1 MKRIVTAAVLGFL
14 GLQMTAQNEVEALRY
29 SMSDVPVTGRTLG
42 MGGAFG
48 AVGSDI
54 SSLFTNP
61 AGLGGYRRRGMEIS
75 FGLHDVVSN
84 STYMGNV
91 DENART
97 RFNLNSI
104 GIVGNQ
110 KIENSAWKYVSFG
123 FGHGKTNNF
132 YQNTNISGISN
143 GSSLMNQFSD
153 QAAGVI
159 PSNLLQSL
167 PFSSGLAYE
176 TYAMDPVDPTDSLN
190 SYYRPSSD
198 IGDIHQLKTLRR
210 TGVQTETSF
219 GLGANYND
227 FLLVGMTLNFQG
239 VRFREDATMT
249 ESFEPGVG
257 NYLNYYSYNESIY
270 SDGTGIGVKLGAI
283 VIPMPWL
290 RAGLAFHSASRISF
304 SETYNVTMNSEDYGG
319 LKWNQSSPALVTE
332 YAIRTP
338 SKYMANVAFVAG
350 KIGVFALDYEY
361 ANYEKIKMSG
371 TRNNSYN
378 YSAENKTI
386 TELYRGTHRLR
397 AGVEFRLAETLHA
410 RAGAIY
416 QQSPFINGVGANT
429 SPRMTYTGGVGYRS
443 DSFHIDLAAAY
454 SASKE
459 SYYMYSAQYVDPATI
474 KNNRFMGVL
483 SIGFRY

>member
-48 AVGSDI
+48 AIGSDI

-75 FGLHDVVSN
+75 FGLHDVVSSAN
-84 STYMGNV
+84 YMGNV

-132 YQNTNISGISN
+132 YQNINISGISN
-143 GSSLMNQFSD
+143 GSTLMDQFAD
-153 QAAGVI
+153 RAAGVA
-159 PSNLLQSL
+159 PGNLLNSL

-176 TYAMDPVDPTDSLN
+176 TYAIDPIDSLGT
-190 SYYRPSSD
+190 SYYPSSAS
-198 IGDIHQLKTLRR
+198 GDIHQLKSIRR

-219 GLGANYND
+219 GVGANYND
-227 FLLVGMTLNFQG
+227 FLLIGMTLNFQG
-239 VRFREDATMT
+239 VRFREEGTLT
-249 ESFEPGVG
+249 ESFRADEW
-257 NYLNYYSYNESIY
+257 NYLRNYSYHESIY

-283 VIPMPWL
+283 VIPTPWL

-304 SETYNVTMNSEDYGG
+304 TETYNVTMNSEDKYGDT
-319 LKWNQSSPALVTE
+319 WDQSSPALVTE

-338 SKYMANVAFVAG
+338 SRYMANLAFVAG

-361 ANYEKIKMSG
+361 ANYDRIKMSG

-378 YSAENKTI
+378 YSDENKTI
-386 TELYRGTHRLR
+386 NEIYKGTHRLR
-397 AGVEFRLAETLHA
+397 AGMEFRVAEALYVRGGT
-410 RAGAIY
+410 IY
-416 QQSPFINGVGANT
+416 QQSPFISGVGANT
-429 SPRMTYTGGVGYRS
+429 SPRMTYTGGVGFRS
-443 DSFHIDLAAAY
+443 DTFHVDL
-454 SASKE
+454 SAGYTTGKE
-459 SYYMYSAQYVDPATI
+459 TYYLYDPYYVDAATVR
-474 KNNRFMGVL
+474 NNRFMGVL